1 MNDEAEKNPLIG
13 RVDALLRRRQEATQ
27 RADEE
32 VPVLTEIVAPGAEP
46 SPPGADSQDEALA
59 ADLERALIARLAPEL
74 ERRLAGLRAEL
85 DKELRR
91 AVREAVAHALAARKA
106 EPPAE

>member
-1 MNDEAEKNPLIG
+1 VSDEGETNPLIR
-13 RVDALLRRRQEATQ
+13 RVDALVRSHREEAR

-32 VPVLTEIVAPGAEP
+32 VPLLTEVVGPGSEGFAAPAPARE
-46 SPPGADSQDEALA
+46 DALA
-59 ADLERALIARLAPEL
+59 ADLERALVARLAPEF
-74 ERRLAGLRAEL
+74 ERRLAGLRLEL
-85 DKELRR
+85 ERDLRR

>member
-1 MNDEAEKNPLIG
+1 MSDEAEKNPLIG
-13 RVDALLRRRQEATQ
+13 RVDALLKRHQEATQ

-32 VPVLTEIVAPGAEP
+32 VPVLTEIVAPGAQD
-46 SPPGADSQDEALA
+46 SPAGADAHDDVLA

-74 ERRLAGLRAEL
+74 DRRLAGLRAEL
-85 DKELRR
+85 EKDLRR

-106 EPPAE
+106 EPPAQ